1 MYMRKSEL
9 KALIS
14 ESIQEVVTEIQ
25 NADSK
30 RSELKKVISEVIEE
44 IKLEEF
50 DGIGEIVDALSK
62 EVKSKYKEAN
72 VMFDDSK
79 NITIDCGQPHR
90 FSIRPKSMNIFDV
103 LYIKDGTDR
112 DKKLNLNIDELKTYI
127 NDKLKS
133 KDLNYVKKAFNK
145 SADDD
150 KDKVEKSTNPR
161 NDILTKKEVKDA
173 KNDEKNYNEPM
184 VKNEDDLPTKPM
196 RDATK
201 FKKQNENPVKGT
213 KPDYTYPKQ
222 KDKKITIIRKKTTKF
237 KR

>member
-9 KALIS
+9 KSLIS
-14 ESIQEVVTEIQ
+14 ESIKEVVTEIQ
-25 NADSK
+25 NADAE
-30 RSELKKVISEVIEE
+30 RLELKKLISEVIEE

-72 VMFDDSK
+72 VLLDDSK
-79 NITIDCGQPHR
+79 NITIDCGLPHK
-90 FSIRPKSMNIFDV
+90 FSVRTKSMNNFDV

-112 DKKLNLNIDELKTYI
+112 DKKLNLNIEELKKYI
-127 NDKLKS
+127 NEKLKS

-145 SADDD
+145 AADDD
-150 KDKVEKSTNPR
+150 KDKVEKSSNPR
-161 NDILTKKEVKDA
+161 NDILTKKEVKDT

-222 KDKKITIIRKKTTKF
+222 KDKKITIVRKKTPKF
-237 KR
+237 KK

>member
-9 KALIS
+9 KSLIS
-14 ESIQEVVTEIQ
+14 ESIKEVVTEIQ
-25 NADSK
+25 NADAE
-30 RSELKKVISEVIEE
+30 RLELKKLISEVIEE

-72 VMFDDSK
+72 VLLDDSK
-79 NITIDCGQPHR
+79 NITIDCGLPHK
-90 FSIRPKSMNIFDV
+90 FSVRPKSMNNFDV

-112 DKKLNLNIDELKTYI
+112 DKKLNLNIEELKKYI
-127 NDKLKS
+127 NEKLKS

-145 SADDD
+145 AADDD
-150 KDKVEKSTNPR
+150 KDKVEKSSNPR
-161 NDILTKKEVKDA
+161 NDILTKKEVKDT

-222 KDKKITIIRKKTTKF
+222 KDKKITIVRKKTPKF
-237 KR
+237 KK